1 MRVSVKVEVEAMTG
15 PGAEEMADLSEA
27 VDAEIE
33 DEMTA
38 AEEYLRAA
46 VADGRNEAVVCM
58 AMLMHADR
66 RLCDLGI
73 GCERMDAPETLN

>member
-15 PGAEEMADLSEA
+15 PGAEEMA
-27 VDAEIE
+27 
-33 DEMTA
+33 A